1 MSELRIAVERGGEV
15 SAVLDRP
22 EGARRLLVLGH
33 GAGADMRHPSMQ
45 DTVRALTAQ
54 GFATLRY
61 QFPYTEKG
69 SRRPDPQPTLLATVR
84 AAVAR
89 GRELAGT
96 LPLFAGGKSMGGRM
110 TSLATADGG
119 LEGVRGLVFFGFP
132 LYPAGAP
139 ATTRADHL
147 ARVSLPMLFLQGSK
161 DKLAGLDLLEPVL
174 ARLGPRVTLHVIQGA
189 DHSFVVPKSSG
200 RTRTD
205 VFDELA
211 RVAAAWAD
219 SVEEA

>member
-15 SAVLDRP
+15 SALLDRP

-33 GAGADMRHPSMQ
+33 GAGADMRHASMQ

-89 GRELAGT
+89 GRELAGA

-174 ARLGPRVTLHVIQGA
+174 ARLGPRVTLHVIAGA
-189 DHSFVVPKSSG
+189 DHSFVVTKSSG
-200 RTRTD
+200 RTRSA

-211 RVAAAWAD
+211 RVATAWAD
-219 SVEEA
+219 AVEEA